1 VPLKVIWTREY
12 QKKAYMFK
20 KLIKEIYFIVY
31 TTLNNISKIIRALA
45 NIQKGG
51 GGKGKRELFYIKS
64 KTWRKT
70 RSMCPAMH
78 KSEPSSI
85 SSTSLTVKQRE

>member
-51 GGKGKRELFYIKS
+51 KRE
-64 KTWRKT
+64 
-70 RSMCPAMH
+70 
-78 KSEPSSI
+78 
-85 SSTSLTVKQRE
+85 RENYFTLNQKLG